1 MTLRIVDQEAW
12 SPRAR
17 PASRRCSHGLG
28 ELRAVV
34 LLAGAVRPSR
44 LIKASGRSVLDLPV
58 GASRTVLDCWR
69 EQLLTLAETLEIDE
83 LPVRVMVSQGS
94 GLDAKTERFGRV
106 SLTIEQDPSSFR
118 GTAGLLSDVA
128 RGYDDDE
135 QVLVSHAGQLLFEPL
150 TRLAF
155 GLAEAKADVAIA
167 SEAKGTPSGMILV
180 RCGALRGINGVGF
193 VDFNEQALP
202 ELAKDHRVKVRE
214 FETAT
219 SRSARTLSGY
229 IGALR
234 AYHRRAAGR
243 QEVLSPFTEDWRP
256 AFGIVEPGGDVA
268 ADAVLHDSVVLR
280 GAKVGPGAVLVR
292 SVICAGSVVAGGQ
305 RVVDQVIGHDR
316 PMKP

>member
-1 MTLRIVDQEAW
+1 MTLRIADQEVW
-12 SPRAR
+12 STRAR
-17 PASRRCSHGLG
+17 PATRPCSHGLG
-28 ELRAVV
+28 DLRAVV

-69 EQLLTLAETLEIDE
+69 EQLLTLAETLQIDH

-94 GLDAKTERFGRV
+94 GLETKTERYGRV
-106 SLTIEQDPSSFR
+106 ELTIEQDPSSFR

-135 QVLVSHAGQLLFEPL
+135 QLLISHAGQLLFEPL
-150 TRLAF
+150 TKLSF
-155 GLAEAKADVAIA
+155 GLADLRADIAIA
-167 SEAKGTPSGMILV
+167 AEAQGAPSGMVLL
-180 RCGALRGINGVGF
+180 RCGAVRGINSVGF

-202 ELAKDHRVKVRE
+202 ELAKDHKIKVKT
-214 FETAT
+214 FGSAT
-219 SRSARTLSGY
+219 SRSARTLAGY

-243 QEVLSPFTEDWRP
+243 QEALGPFTEDWRP
-256 AFGIVEPGGDVA
+256 TFGIVESGGDVA
-268 ADAVLHDSVVLR
+268 GDAVLHDSVVLR
-280 GAKVGPGAVLVR
+280 GARVEAGAVLVR
-292 SVICAGSVVAGGQ
+292 SVVCPGAVIPAGH
-305 RVVDQVIGHDR
+305 RVVDQVVASDR